1 MLYGVRFSGKI
12 TRGNKKTLRYIG
24 ITVDVTESG
33 FFLDFSGKQ
42 VNASTGFS

>member
-1 MLYGVRFSGKI
+1 MVYDFQVRLQ
-12 TRGNKKTLRYIG
+12 GNKKTLRYIG

-33 FFLDFSGKQ
+33 FSLVFSGKQ